1 MLHLLASVMFRAKS
15 ALTPTTPHA
24 VTSSLLPLRL
34 STLNPLESALP
45 QNQISHSANPIE
57 STPFFQIAQFRT
69 NSAPATP
76 ASTTLTKHAPRNPIR
91 MNTSTKHQLAPPHT
105 TIATNS
111 YKTLYQKMH
120 AARSYH
126 CPHLDRKLGEG
137 CVRLRRQE
145 RLGIVRWEARVPTWM
160 NSHCAIP
167 IESHCFKNYRSKP
180 FRITLFH
187 HHQGVGSAR
196 SASNSFYINA
206 NLLHVASVL
215 RRNVARDRDF
225 HFRAR
230 SRPAPNLELRPN
242 IRGAFLHPQQ
252 PPVQIALRLER
263 RRIESAAIVSHHH
276 AQFFRQILHFHF
288 NAFRSGMSHR

>member
-1 MLHLLASVMFRAKS
+1 MFRAKS
-15 ALTPTTPHA
+15 APAPPSPSAVHNISNSAIHPTTQPPITA
-24 VTSSLLPLRL
+24 ASLPYRFIISLLPQPL
-34 STLNPLESALP
+34 SALNPLESALP
-45 QNQISHSANPIE
+45 QNQISRSANPIE
-57 STPFFQIAQFRT
+57 STPFFQIAPFRT

-120 AARSYH
+120 GARSYH
-126 CPHLDRKLGEG
+126 FPRLDRKLGEG

-160 NSHCAIP
+160 MHPHCVTP

-206 NLLHVASVL
+206 N
-215 RRNVARDRDF
+215 
-225 HFRAR
+225 
-230 SRPAPNLELRPN
+230 
-242 IRGAFLHPQQ
+242 
-252 PPVQIALRLER
+252 
-263 RRIESAAIVSHHH
+263 
-276 AQFFRQILHFHF
+276 
-288 NAFRSGMSHR
+288 

>member
-1 MLHLLASVMFRAKS
+1 MFRAES
-15 ALTPTTPHA
+15 ALAPTSPDAVHNTSDCAVHPTPLPPITAASLPHRFII
-24 VTSSLLPLRL
+24 SPLPLQL
-34 STLNPLESALP
+34 STLTPLESALP

-57 STPFFQIAQFRT
+57 STQFFQIAPFRT

-145 RLGIVRWEARVPTWM
+145 RLGIVRWEATVLSWM
-160 NSHCAIP
+160 NPHCVTL
-167 IESHCFKNYRSKP
+167 IESHCFKTRASKP

-196 SASNSFYINA
+196 SASNS
-206 NLLHVASVL
+206 
-215 RRNVARDRDF
+215 
-225 HFRAR
+225 
-230 SRPAPNLELRPN
+230 
-242 IRGAFLHPQQ
+242 
-252 PPVQIALRLER
+252 
-263 RRIESAAIVSHHH
+263 
-276 AQFFRQILHFHF
+276 
-288 NAFRSGMSHR
+288 